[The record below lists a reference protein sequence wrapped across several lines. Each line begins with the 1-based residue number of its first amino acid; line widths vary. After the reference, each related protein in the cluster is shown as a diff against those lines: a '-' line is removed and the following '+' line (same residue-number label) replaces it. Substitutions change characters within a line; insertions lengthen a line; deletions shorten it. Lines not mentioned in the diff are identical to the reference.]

1 MAAERL
7 HIMSETTFYESTLKF
22 VAGAT
27 WLTDEDDPAITTL
40 FAVARSLDD
49 QLNAPLVAQYNLTYR
64 NLMKRKPGES
74 EEVDEL
80 AKLLRR

>member
-1 MAAERL
+1 
-7 HIMSETTFYESTLKF
+7 MSENTFYESTLKF

-27 WLTDEDDPAITTL
+27 WLTDEDDPAVVAL
-40 FAVARSLDD
+40 FAMAKELDD
-49 QLNAPLVAQYNLTYR
+49 KLNPPLVAQYGLTYR
-64 NLMKRKPGES
+64 NLLKRKPGQT